1 MHQCVS
7 ITNVAGRT
15 KLISFYI
22 PNNLSLKLLYCILEQ
37 MYEVALREII
47 AQLLSKTTLCP
58 NTAHKTCADTHT
70 NTSTEPE
77 LTFKAFSD
85 VL

>member
-1 MHQCVS
+1 
-7 ITNVAGRT
+7 
-15 KLISFYI
+15 
-22 PNNLSLKLLYCILEQ
+22 